1 MGLLEC
7 PDAQGEW
14 VDVIERLPNFM
25 RWQREGELYDRARA
39 GEFGKA
45 YIDAQRK
52 HVALEER
59 DFFPRA
65 AQILTEAD
73 WKVISDDADVSS
85 PSADPVFG
93 PAVIE
98 PYRNIRDSIQKGL
111 E

>member
-1 MGLLEC
+1 
-7 PDAQGEW
+7 
-14 VDVIERLPNFM
+14 M

-59 DFFPRA
+59 NLFPRA

-73 WKVISDDADVSS
+73 WKVISDYADVSS

-93 PAVIE
+93 PPVIE
-98 PYRNIRDSIQKGL
+98 RYRNIRDSIQKELG
-111 E
+111 